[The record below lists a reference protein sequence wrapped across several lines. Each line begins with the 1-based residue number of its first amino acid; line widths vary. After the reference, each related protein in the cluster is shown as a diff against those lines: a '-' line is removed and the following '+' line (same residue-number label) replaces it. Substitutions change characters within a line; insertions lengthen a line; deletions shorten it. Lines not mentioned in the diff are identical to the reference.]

1 MIFIRRSLLSALTL
15 VGIIGVIYFMSSS
28 SNTIETSINNIS
40 SLTKD
45 DLLSKFNQQ
54 PQHQQQQQQQQLSQ
68 PALNKPLEEIDTD
81 ESVEQE
87 PPKKQQPKVV
97 DVLENKEKFTEI
109 PFMPKM
115 ANETLKTQLGNASW
129 KLFHTILARY
139 PDEPSD
145 QERNTLENYIHLFA
159 QVYPCGDCARH
170 FTKLLAKHPPQTK
183 NRKTA
188 ALWGCYVHN
197 IVNEKLNK
205 PEYDCTTI
213 LEDYDCGCG
222 DDEKE
227 KDYTLKGESM
237 DHLRQIKIDSKKD
250 KQRGG

>member
-115 ANETLKTQLGNASW
+115 ANETLKAQLGNASW

-188 ALWGCYVHN
+188 ALWGLLC
-197 IVNEKLNK
+197 
-205 PEYDCTTI
+205 
-213 LEDYDCGCG
+213 
-222 DDEKE
+222 
-227 KDYTLKGESM
+227 S
-237 DHLRQIKIDSKKD
+237 
-250 KQRGG
+250 